1 MFFQYLLGFILCFIG
16 LFYTLWGF
24 NYFIPNNDVA
34 YIEAPISFTSDYLK
48 DETCWAQNQITRL
61 RSTLSVDTTALSF
74 QYSRTTEDE
83 IRIAQEEV
91 LLQWDWP
98 TLGRVRVRILKPK
111 GILLRLSTAGIYIP
125 HALEGHVD
133 GGMFHLQYPFTVAH
147 EMSHGY
153 GFTDEGFCNF
163 IGFVSCINTDNDYI
177 KYSAWLSYWRYL
189 MNDLRKADR
198 SYYNELRRTLPKAIR
213 NDLDE
218 IYKYQD
224 RYPDLIPVARD
235 VIYDAYLKSH
245 GVKSGLVSYGQ
256 MTKMVYLWK
265 SQHRENPLVKANFY
279 KDFK

>member
-1 MFFQYLLGFILCFIG
+1 
-16 LFYTLWGF
+16 
-24 NYFIPNNDVA
+24 
-34 YIEAPISFTSDYLK
+34 
-48 DETCWAQNQITRL
+48 
-61 RSTLSVDTTALSF
+61 
-74 QYSRTTEDE
+74 
-83 IRIAQEEV
+83 
-91 LLQWDWP
+91 
-98 TLGRVRVRILKPK
+98 
-111 GILLRLSTAGIYIP
+111 
-125 HALEGHVD
+125 
-133 GGMFHLQYPFTVAH
+133 
-147 EMSHGY
+147 
-153 GFTDEGFCNF
+153 
-163 IGFVSCINTDNDYI
+163 
-177 KYSAWLSYWRYL
+177 

-265 SQHRENPLVKANFY
+265 SQHRDNPLVSDNFY